1 MLLIHTVTDLYSNL
15 LYLSMDAEQQKKL
28 MDQILE
34 LRQKVRMY
42 ATEHVHKCSD
52 DNECLR

>member
-1 MLLIHTVTDLYSNL
+1 
-15 LYLSMDAEQQKKL
+15 MDAEQQKKL

-34 LRQKVRMY
+34 LRQKVRTY

-52 DNECLR
+52 DTECLR